1 MFGLI
6 MQCSNTF
13 VDIWTPIIS
22 AVIGGLLTLSGVIIT
37 ILWQSHKDHIEK
49 ESMIK
54 PFIIVEPP
62 LLSPNTSK
70 IIYFQN
76 SFVNDNP
83 EQSVIF
89 WNSLVIT
96 NCSNNPC
103 ILRYVTINDQVNKL
117 FEPNPFK
124 PNETIELIP
133 YELKVFPL
141 DNIKEISLGLYDS
154 SFNSYEYK
162 FIFTINTPNET
173 INEKL
178 KKYTQK
184 VIQFKYIDC
193 QSSKLSKR
201 KEKQRNTTKI

>member
-6 MQCSNTF
+6 MQCSNTL
-13 VDIWTPIIS
+13 VDIWIPIIS

-117 FEPNPFK
+117 LEPTPFK
-124 PNETIELIP
+124 FNETIELIP
-133 YELKVFPL
+133 YGLDVFPL
-141 DNIKEISLGLYDS
+141 ENITEISLGLYDS
-154 SFNSYEYK
+154 AFNSYEYK
-162 FIFTINTPNET
+162 LIFSINTPNEM

-178 KKYTQK
+178 KQYTQK
-184 VIQFKYIDC
+184 VIEFKYIDC
-193 QSSKLSKR
+193 NSPKLSER
-201 KEKQRNTTKI
+201 KQKQRNTTKI

>member
-1 MFGLI
+1 

>member
-6 MQCSNTF
+6 MQCSNTL
-13 VDIWTPIIS
+13 VDIWIPIIS

>member
-13 VDIWTPIIS
+13 VDIWIPIIS